1 MSKTSEH
8 CEKWVSELCAIGGVY
23 DIRPNSDVVELYVGN
38 VSPDKFDDVLF
49 KVQMLAYGLCNGLS
63 WGTDGVGYDANK
75 NGRFVSVKK
84 CVPKRIAKY
93 LRDRDVPNI

>member
-8 CEKWVSELCAIGGVY
+8 CERFVSELSDIGGVY
-23 DIRPNSDVVELYVGN
+23 SIREGSDVVELYVGA

-49 KVQMLAYGLCNGLS
+49 KVQMLAYGLSAGHS

-75 NGRFVSVKK
+75 RGRFVSVMK